1 MIIEPAAMESLL
13 ALALGFAVAGLLAS
27 GFEVFTTRNAGF
39 SLLHGGGFSALA
51 SVPLVVFSAPFLI
64 IRNTLRGQRREKRPF
79 HFVMLATM
87 IACVWSMASG
97 RVVMDV
103 LFKLLTA

>member
-1 MIIEPAAMESLL
+1 MIIQPAAMDALL
-13 ALALGFAVAGLLAS
+13 SLALGFAFAGLLAS

-39 SLLHGGGFSALA
+39 ALLQKGGMAGLA

-64 IRNTLRGQRREKRPF
+64 IRNTVRGQRREKRPV

-87 IACVWSMASG
+87 IACIWSIASG
-97 RVVMDV
+97 RVVMD
-103 LFKLLTA
+103 LLLKLAA

>member
-1 MIIEPAAMESLL
+1 MTIEPAAMEALL
-13 ALALGFAVAGLLAS
+13 TLAMGFAFAGLLAS

-39 SLLHGGGFSALA
+39 SLLQTGGMRALA

-64 IRNTLRGQRREKRPF
+64 IRNTVRGQRKEKRPI

-87 IACVWSMASG
+87 IACVWSLASG
-97 RVVMDV
+97 RVVLDLMV
-103 LFKLLTA
+103 KVMTG